1 MDTKGLNANDIAFY
15 STVEQ
20 RSVEWLWYP
29 YIPYGKITL
38 LQGDPG
44 DGKSTFM
51 LHLVAR
57 ITTKRDLPNGKPFP
71 ECQNVIYQCSED
83 SPFDTIKPRLIAA
96 GADCDRVAFISEEN
110 KNLTIDDPR
119 IEEAIVHTNA
129 RLCIFDPIQA
139 YIPSDSD
146 MQNAAKMRAVMK
158 RLAGV
163 AEQTRCAVI
172 LIGHMTKTVGGKNL
186 YRGLGSIDIAAAA
199 RSVLMIERDP
209 EDSSIRYM
217 FPVKSSLAYEGCAIR
232 FMFDRLLG
240 FRFLG
245 TSNYKSPSDSGMKE
259 KSKSQQTE
267 RMIRTMLMGG
277 ELSGRF
283 VIEHIKEIG
292 ISERTIRS
300 VARRIGIKPFRKGS
314 IWYWK
319 LESNSKSLEDQS
331 DE

>member
-1 MDTKGLNANDIAFY
+1 MDTKALDSNEISYY
-15 STVEQ
+15 STVTQ
-20 RSVEWLWYP
+20 RNVEWLWYP

-57 ITTKRDLPNGKPFP
+57 ITTKGKLPDGKTFP

-83 SPFDTIKPRLIAA
+83 SPSDTIKPRLIAA
-96 GADCDRVAFISEEN
+96 GADCDRVAFISEDKDE
-110 KNLTIDDPR
+110 LTIDDR
-119 IEEAIVHTNA
+119 RVEQAILSTNA

-146 MQNAAKMRAVMK
+146 MQNAAKMRAIMK

-163 AEQTRCAVI
+163 AERTRCAIV
-172 LIGHMTKTVGGKNL
+172 LIGHMTKAASGKNL
-186 YRGLGSIDIAAAA
+186 YRGLGSIDIAATA

-232 FMFDRLLG
+232 FMFDRLIG
-240 FRFLG
+240 FQFLG
-245 TSNYKSPSDSGMKE
+245 TSNYKSAPMSDIDDG
-259 KSKSQQTE
+259 SKAQRAE
-267 RMIRTMLMGG
+267 RMIRAMLLDG
-277 ELSGRF
+277 EQVGSTI
-283 VIEHIKEIG
+283 IEHIQGTG
-292 ISERTIRS
+292 ISEHTIRLT
-300 VARRIGIKPFRKGS
+300 ARKIGVKPFRKGTK
-314 IWYWK
+314 WYWK
-319 LESNSKSLEDQS
+319 LEQFTQPQEVEYD
-331 DE
+331 

>member
-1 MDTKGLNANDIAFY
+1 MDTKALDSNEIAYY
-15 STVEQ
+15 STVTQ

-57 ITTKRDLPNGKPFP
+57 ITTKGKLPDGKAFP

-83 SPFDTIKPRLIAA
+83 SPADTIKPRLIAA

-110 KNLTIDDPR
+110 DELTIDDHR
-119 IEEAIVHTNA
+119 VEEAIVRTNA

-139 YIPSDSD
+139 YIPPDSD

-163 AEQTRCAVI
+163 AERTRCAIV
-172 LIGHMTKTVGGKNL
+172 LIGHMTKAASGKNL
-186 YRGLGSIDIAAAA
+186 YRGLGSIDIAATA

-209 EDSSIRYM
+209 GDSSIRYM

-232 FMFDRLLG
+232 FMFDRLIG
-240 FRFLG
+240 FQFLG
-245 TSNYKSPSDSGMKE
+245 TSNYKSAPMSDMDDG
-259 KSKSQQTE
+259 SKAQRAE
-267 RMIRTMLMGG
+267 RMMRAMLLDG
-277 ELSGRF
+277 EQVGSSI
-283 VIEHIKEIG
+283 IEHIQETG
-292 ISERTIRS
+292 ISEHTIRLT
-300 VARRIGIKPFRKGS
+300 ARKIGVKSFRKGTK
-314 IWYWK
+314 WYWK
-319 LESNSKSLEDQS
+319 LEQFTQPQEVQYD
-331 DE
+331 

>member
-1 MDTKGLNANDIAFY
+1 MDTKALDSNELAYY
-15 STVEQ
+15 STVTQ

-57 ITTKRDLPNGKPFP
+57 ITTKGKLPDGKTFP

-83 SPFDTIKPRLIAA
+83 SPADTIKPRLIAA

-110 KNLTIDDPR
+110 DELTIDDR
-119 IEEAIVHTNA
+119 RVEEAIVCTNA

-139 YIPSDSD
+139 YIPPDSD

-163 AEQTRCAVI
+163 AERTRCAIV
-172 LIGHMTKTVGGKNL
+172 LIGHMTKAASGKNL
-186 YRGLGSIDIAAAA
+186 YRGLGSIDIAAIA

-232 FMFDRLLG
+232 FMFDRLIG
-240 FRFLG
+240 FQFLG
-245 TSNYKSPSDSGMKE
+245 TSNYKSAPMSDMDDG
-259 KSKSQQTE
+259 SKAQRAE
-267 RMIRTMLMGG
+267 RMIRAMLLDG
-277 ELSGRF
+277 EQVGSS
-283 VIEHIKEIG
+283 VIEHIQGTG
-292 ISERTIRS
+292 ISEHTIRLT
-300 VARRIGIKPFRKGS
+300 ARKIGVKSFRKGTK
-314 IWYWK
+314 WYWK
-319 LESNSKSLEDQS
+319 PEQFTQPQEVQYD
-331 DE
+331 